1 MPRPRL
7 HGVNASPFVRKVR
20 VALAEKGVDY
30 ELVPV
35 MPMGVSAEFRK
46 ISPLGKI
53 PVFEAEDGFTLP
65 DSSCIIPYLER
76 LHPEPSLY
84 PKDARD
90 FGWALFLEEYADSK
104 LAETVGGVFFN
115 RVVTKILK
123 QEPDE
128 ARIRQSV
135 QQEMPAHLDYLETR
149 APEDGDAIVGRRFS
163 IADVGL
169 GSQFVNWMHGGEG
182 IDAKRW
188 PRFAA
193 YIERLHA
200 RPSFKA
206 CIEEEK
212 AQLAA
217 LGR

>member
-1 MPRPRL
+1 MPKV

-20 VALAEKGVDY
+20 IALAEKAIGY

-53 PVFEAEDGFTLP
+53 PVFEADDGFTLP

-76 LHPEPSLY
+76 TQPKPSLY
-84 PKDARD
+84 PDDAKD

-115 RVVTKILK
+115 RVVKKRILK

-135 QQEMPAHLDYLETR
+135 EQEMPAHLDYLETR

-163 IADVGL
+163 IADIGL
-169 GSQFVNWMHGGEG
+169 GSQFVNWQHGGER

-193 YIERLHA
+193 YIDRVHA

-212 AQLAA
+212 AQL
-217 LGR
+217 GG

>member
-1 MPRPRL
+1 MPKL

-20 VALAEKGVDY
+20 VALIEKGIDY

-53 PVFEAEDGFTLP
+53 PVFEADDGFTLP

-76 LHPEPSLY
+76 IHPHPSLF
-84 PKDARD
+84 PQDATD

-115 RVVTKILK
+115 RIVRAKILK

-135 QQEMPAHLDYLETR
+135 GQEMPAFLDYLETR
-149 APEDGDAIVGRRFS
+149 APEDGDGIVGGRFS
-163 IADVGL
+163 VADIGL
-169 GSQFVNWMHGGEG
+169 GSQFVNWMHGGET
-182 IDAKRW
+182 IDPGRW

-193 YIERLHA
+193 YIERVHA

-212 AQLAA
+212 TQLAS
-217 LGR
+217 L

>member
-1 MPRPRL
+1 MPKL

-20 VALAEKGVDY
+20 VALSEKGIDY
-30 ELVPV
+30 ELIPV
-35 MPMGVSAEFRK
+35 MPMGVSEEFKK

-53 PVFEAEDGFTLP
+53 PVFEADDGFTLP

-76 LHPEPSLY
+76 IQPDPSLY
-84 PKDARD
+84 PKDAKD

-104 LAETVGGVFFN
+104 LAEATGGLFFN
-115 RVVTKILK
+115 RIVKAKILK

-135 QQEMPAHLDYLETR
+135 EVEMPAFLDYLETR
-149 APEDGDAIVGRRFS
+149 APEAGDAIVGGRFS
-163 IADVGL
+163 VADISL
-169 GSQFVNWMHGGEG
+169 GSQFANWKHGGET
-182 IDAKRW
+182 IDAGRW

-193 YIERLHA
+193 YIERVHA

-206 CIEEEK
+206 CIEEEA
-212 AQLAA
+212 AQL
-217 LGR
+217 GSM